1 VLRLWFFESGTWP
14 HWRVCFQFRPATVQ
28 RPAQFVVASTRRV
41 VCLVTF
47 YYTKGICDLVHAL
60 SRWVIKSSTFS
71 KMNPNDTRKHGSM
84 DADSHPGP
92 TSFADFAQRSVR
104 RMTTVTSNADSIMD
118 IETINWRIFFTRIF
132 LIILLVLVVVCLGL
146 YDLNPGFLFLAIF
159 ILGFLILCLVAT
171 FVDLGCICRRC
182 SYCRSGTSG
191 ESNNATSKST
201 TLQQETS
208 APAPSVEAHVESPF
222 GNYHNK
228 L

>member
-1 VLRLWFFESGTWP
+1 
-14 HWRVCFQFRPATVQ
+14 
-28 RPAQFVVASTRRV
+28 
-41 VCLVTF
+41 
-47 YYTKGICDLVHAL
+47 
-60 SRWVIKSSTFS
+60 
-71 KMNPNDTRKHGSM
+71 
-84 DADSHPGP
+84 
-92 TSFADFAQRSVR
+92 
-104 RMTTVTSNADSIMD
+104 MD

-171 FVDLGCICRRC
+171 FVDLGCIWRRC
-182 SYCRSGTSG
+182 SYCRSGTSE